1 MGVGAAT
8 YLVAVLMLASTLW
21 SATSSGDEP
30 ESDEPMVDASVTR
43 VIDGSSLD
51 AHVDGK
57 RTALGYLGVDVP
69 GLHQPCGQE
78 AFNRNR
84 ELVGSRVRLEE
95 DASYQFDEI
104 GRRLYYVFTADGQSI
119 EETLVRE
126 GLAHAVR
133 TDGHRGAVL
142 VALQAEAEAAGRGCL
157 WDKTASTE

>member
-1 MGVGAAT
+1 
-8 YLVAVLMLASTLW
+8 
-21 SATSSGDEP
+21 
-30 ESDEPMVDASVTR
+30 
-43 VIDGSSLD
+43 
-51 AHVDGK
+51 
-57 RTALGYLGVDVP
+57 
-69 GLHQPCGQE
+69 LHQPCGQE